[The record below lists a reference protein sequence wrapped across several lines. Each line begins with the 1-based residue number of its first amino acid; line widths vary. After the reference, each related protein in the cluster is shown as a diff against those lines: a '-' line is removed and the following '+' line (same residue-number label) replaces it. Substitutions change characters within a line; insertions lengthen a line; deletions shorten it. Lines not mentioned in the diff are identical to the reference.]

1 MRVTIEWTVETT
13 IDPYN
18 SKKEYRSSRARM
30 TGIRCKSK
38 KKEKRVRRLAM
49 QKFALRHRGAETCN
63 PERFTKQ
70 EERSIK
76 INFINEFNQFNLN
89 SKFYFISLL
98 CFMSI
103 VILDTAGALRTA
115 KYNTAAAPSVGIRW
129 DSWT

>member
-1 MRVTIEWTVETT
+1 
-13 IDPYN
+13 
-18 SKKEYRSSRARM
+18 
-30 TGIRCKSK
+30 
-38 KKEKRVRRLAM
+38 M

-76 INFINEFNQFNLN
+76 IKFINNEFNQFNLN

-115 KYNTAAAPSVGIRW
+115 KYNTAAAHSVGIRL